1 MLKNLRKSFSL
12 SFLSIRPFSKSV
24 EKEIYSEF
32 TRRKSKFHEN
42 RNLVENIFFPEYI
55 KHAQKDE
62 LKKII
67 ENKSKETPDSQFLLE
82 DDEYQQLMRLKAP
95 KKRMDESSTPK
106 TREEVIELITVININ
121 EKLLELYSKNSKLFG
136 AREIYRMMQKLN
148 WTLKNREEIKKRE
161 MMRFERKKENLKKI
175 NDAVDLKFTAV
186 FLTKEK
192 VLGHKEWNFM
202 IKDIEGKILG
212 ENYTNIDSILIC
224 KAILMLTLKDLPQN
238 LLLAIKNVRFF
249 YCGVYI

>member
-106 TREEVIELITVININ
+106 TREEVIEH
-121 EKLLELYSKNSKLFG
+121 F
-136 AREIYRMMQKLN
+136 
-148 WTLKNREEIKKRE
+148 
-161 MMRFERKKENLKKI
+161 KECGKI
-175 NDAVDLKFTAV
+175 NRVTI
-186 FLTKEK
+186 LTDKYTGNPK
-192 VLGHKEWNFM
+192 GYIISSL
-202 IKDIEGKILG
+202 IL
-212 ENYTNIDSILIC
+212 Y
-224 KAILMLTLKDLPQN
+224 
-238 LLLAIKNVRFF
+238 
-249 YCGVYI
+249 Y